1 MDRRDRNP
9 GTPSGGSRPP
19 RRQYHGRGYPLDN
32 HDAAPPADGRLPEIY
47 YRRRRAAAVIAII
60 VVAVIVVAVLSLVGR
75 DSDTTATSAT
85 SSVTTSAA
93 SATSSSAVAESS
105 TSSSSAPSST
115 SAEEKAVE
123 ISSAPSGAPE
133 PTDELSAKST
143 CEITDL
149 QLEASADHPN
159 YSPDGMPSFYMKVRN
174 PTGADCEID
183 ISQNT
188 LRFEVYSLET
198 NQRIWSDID
207 CNDPAGVGTQTFKAG
222 QERYFRAQWSR
233 TTSSPDG
240 CSVREPVAPGSYYL
254 HTVIGDNA
262 SAPFDF
268 NLQ

>member
-32 HDAAPPADGRLPEIY
+32 HDTVPPADGRLPEIY

-60 VVAVIVVAVLSLVGR
+60 VVAVVIVAVLSLVGR
-75 DSDTTATSAT
+75 DSDSTTTSAT
-85 SSVTTSAA
+85 SSMTTSAEPTTSR
-93 SATSSSAVAESS
+93 SAAAEAS
-105 TSSSSAPSST
+105 TSSSSASSSK

-123 ISSAPSGAPE
+123 ISSAPSSTPE
-133 PTDELSAKST
+133 PSDELSAKST

-149 QLEASADHPN
+149 QVEASADYPS
-159 YSPDGMPSFYMKVRN
+159 YTPEGMPSFYMKVRN
-174 PTGADCEID
+174 PTAADCEID
-183 ISQNT
+183 ISQNS
-188 LRFEVYSLET
+188 LRFEVYSLDT

-240 CSVREPVAPGSYYL
+240 CAVREPVAPGSYYL